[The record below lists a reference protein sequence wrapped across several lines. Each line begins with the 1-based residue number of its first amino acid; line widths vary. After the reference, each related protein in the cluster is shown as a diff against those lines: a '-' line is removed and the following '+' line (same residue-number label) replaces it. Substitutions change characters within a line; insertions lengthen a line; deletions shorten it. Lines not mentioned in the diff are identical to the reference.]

1 MPNTLPLITSLS
13 QLDPKQLYTYTDYLS
28 WRFQERVELIR
39 GRLMPMSPSPNTLHQ
54 GISRELSL
62 PLFTFF
68 KRSDCQAFSAPF
80 DVRLPVSLKANE
92 TTTVV
97 QPDLCVICDASK
109 LDERGCNGAPDLV
122 IEILSP
128 GNTKREMRE
137 KYQVYE
143 EAGVRE
149 YWLVHPLDREVRVYV
164 RNTAGIFEGLAPVI
178 EDDVLVSSIFPAL
191 TIDLKNVFNPT
202 S

>member
-13 QLDPKQLYTYTDYLS
+13 QLDPKQLYTYADYLS

-54 GISRELSL
+54 SISRELSL

-97 QPDLCVICDASK
+97 QPDLCVICDPSK
-109 LDERGCNGAPDLV
+109 LDDRGCNGAPDLV

-149 YWLVHPLDREVRVYV
+149 YWLVHPTDREVRVYV
-164 RNTAGIFEGLAPVI
+164 RNAAGVFEGLAPVI

-191 TIDLKNVFNPT
+191 TIDLNNVFNPT